1 MTNPGKPAQTT
12 SKYEEERLR
21 AAEQSQF
28 VYLQGQIDELRRLL
42 KEQSNKYAWAMEQI
56 RRVEA
61 SVSQIGGLL
70 DRQRQEMAQTLD
82 SYRRDITALRKEVA
96 GALVKI
102 DEGCAPCARCSRRF
116 SNSRGATPGSRRDCA
131 AFSRIDDM
139 SSVCILE
146 CADQR
151 G

>member
-1 MTNPGKPAQTT
+1 MTNPGKPAQPT

-61 SVSQIGGLL
+61 SVSQIEGLL
-70 DRQRQEMAQTLD
+70 DRQRQEN
-82 SYRRDITALRKEVA
+82 
-96 GALVKI
+96 GA
-102 DEGCAPCARCSRRF
+102 DARQLPARHH
-116 SNSRGATPGSRRDCA
+116 GAAERGSRCA
-131 AFSRIDDM
+131 G
-139 SSVCILE
+139 
-146 CADQR
+146 QN
-151 G
+151 